1 MRMTSV
7 TSMPIARSRPQA
19 GIWKSAA
26 NAITCTPQPV
36 SPGNTVESQAPHSLA
51 ARNVLWSWF
60 LALFVGTVVSG
71 VVVSL
76 TGHMNSTAAEV
87 PVWVTGVSVASMW
100 IAMLAVLYRTR
111 PETPHFNADALKWF
125 RIIDLVG
132 VPIGFF
138 CQFILVTA
146 VTWPLQKMW
155 PDSFSS
161 DQVSKRATD
170 LTNTAPGIWMLLL
183 IVVVVVGAPLVE
195 EIVYRQVVQQDLV
208 RRWGKAGGIVV
219 TAAVFAAVH
228 MQLVEFAGLFAF
240 ALVLGV
246 VRYRTG
252 RLGTS
257 IITHMAFNAAG
268 LLMVILK

>member
-19 GIWKSAA
+19 GIWKIAA

-36 SPGNTVESQAPHSLA
+36 SPGNTVETQAPHSLA

-60 LALFVGTVVSG
+60 LALFVGTAVSG
-71 VVVSL
+71 AVVSL

-111 PETPHFNADALKWF
+111 PETPHVNADALKWF
-125 RIIDLVG
+125 RIVDLVG

-208 RRWGKAGGIVV
+208 QRWGKAGGIVV